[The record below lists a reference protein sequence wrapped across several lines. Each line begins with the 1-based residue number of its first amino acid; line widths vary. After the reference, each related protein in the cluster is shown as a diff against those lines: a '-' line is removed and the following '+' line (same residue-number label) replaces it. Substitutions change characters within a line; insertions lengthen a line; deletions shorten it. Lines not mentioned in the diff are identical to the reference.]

1 MRSLILSLAVIASAT
16 TYAQLSEKFQR
27 GDLVRVLPPT
37 APLAPNTPALDAN
50 AAEHRG
56 GMVLKVVAIPND
68 RIRIDESTIYVNDVQ
83 VTGFSPDFVARVV
96 RAPERAPQVVP
107 DGHYFVMGEKRINQD
122 ISEYWGQHFGG
133 QLERASK

>member
-1 MRSLILSLAVIASAT
+1 MRMMILSLAVLASAT
-16 TYAQLSEKFQR
+16 IYAQSAPFQR
-27 GDLVRVLPPT
+27 GELVRVLQPT
-37 APLAPNTPALDAN
+37 APSGPQTPVPDPAAL
-50 AAEHRG
+50 EHST

-68 RIRIDESTIYVNDVQ
+68 RIRIDNAAIYVNDVQ
-83 VTGFSPDFVARVV
+83 VTGFSADFVARVV

>member
-1 MRSLILSLAVIASAT
+1 MRTLILSLALIGSAT
-16 TYAQLSEKFQR
+16 IYAQSATFQR

-37 APLAPNTPALDAN
+37 ASEPKTPVIDPAALKHSA
-50 AAEHRG
+50 

-68 RIRIDESTIYVNDVQ
+68 RIRIDKSAIYVNDVQ

-107 DGHYFVMGEKRINQD
+107 EGHYFVMGEQRINQN

-133 QLERASK
+133 QLERASP